1 MPPKTRSGGVPAP
14 SRVYHSTPAQQQAH
28 FPARRKIVRTY
39 GKQNRKKQAETSA
52 RSLRQQ
58 TLTQFDFVS
67 SFEEHDPIELS
78 DSEDEEEDEH
88 GDEERESPDVGQKE
102 QRNDEDE
109 EPVSSGRKRRGTS
122 KKASTKKQGTT
133 RRRTL
138 GDNDDDDDDDD
149 NLEKEHKAAKTKR
162 SNWRKTTGDAPSS
175 SYHTQTLTQFLG
187 RDGQVQYIKDSEDEE
202 EDDGFHQWLGDPTSP
217 SPRRVQRL
225 KSVTPIKRKRP
236 QSASK
241 SQQQQPEEPNATREE
256 SVVPQTPR
264 KRAKSAEIPSS
275 SQLSAPPS
283 VSSMASLMMDRYG
296 APDQVDVTPV
306 KGKGSS
312 PAVTSP
318 LKEFTGKPRVATTPR
333 RRERIIQ
340 DSYATESW
348 GSVTRTP
355 LRELPVDSP
364 NKTPKGII
372 EPLESSSALSE
383 METPTKP
390 RRRGESTELGGSHRR
405 DRTGSPTPRMKLVSP
420 GGQRKRKVLLEIPDS
435 EDEDDENFG
444 EDDENVGGDDENDE
458 NTFIAG
464 AETQFVM
471 NEIASSEEPFSK
483 TPTPADPSGSGSG
496 IQRKALGEV
505 STGESSGSRL
515 RSSTSSSPPLPPLS
529 SRPTTLPPPSAT
541 LEPSRRPTKRLRKP
555 IHRPLPPTQTQP
567 LESQRVPLPTLQSLP
582 PASARTD
589 VLLPLPQDMLEDVI
603 EGFRVA
609 LLLPFKIPAQVVR
622 FWLYDGELLRF
633 LACAE
638 PGRVTE
644 GPAWR
649 YHLTQVYELN
659 NPVEGDDMREEG
671 WVEGDIGRYIYIPP
685 AVVGQ
690 LLWNLRHAIFDE
702 NDAGEGA
709 ASQTPA
715 EDESGRVNLFAN
727 SSQAPARDK
736 NPPPTP
742 SMSVSQ
748 QVEAQ
753 LKSDI
758 AHSTQFPTSDDIL
771 VPSTPEEESN
781 TDKQDAT
788 PPTHVP
794 SSPTTIKPPPR
805 PRTPF
810 TASSYRA
817 SRPPL
822 SNTVKPSTVRPS
834 QATTVSQASTPEKNS
849 SASLHRPA
857 LHSSSSIG
865 FPEGLLDDEDG
876 PSSPPL
882 RLPADYAPGS
892 SQLLTKSQMLPDS
905 LVRDD
910 ARVPPEIWDSDDDDE
925 RL

>member
-1 MPPKTRSGGVPAP
+1 M
-14 SRVYHSTPAQQQAH
+14 
-28 FPARRKIVRTY
+28 RTY

-52 RSLRQQ
+52 KMLRQQ
-58 TLTQFDFVS
+58 TLTQIDFVS
-67 SFEEHDPIELS
+67 SFEQQDPIVLS
-78 DSEDEEEDEH
+78 DSEDDGEDDDA
-88 GDEERESPDVGQKE
+88 DEEREAPDVDQEE

-109 EPVSSGRKRRGTS
+109 EPVSAGRKRRGAS
-122 KKASTKKQGTT
+122 KKKASVKKQGTK
-133 RRRTL
+133 RRRTM
-138 GDNDDDDDDDD
+138 GDNDDDNSDD
-149 NLEKEHKAAKTKR
+149 EESKAAKTKTKAKR
-162 SNWRKTTGDAPSS
+162 SSRRKTTGDVPSS
-175 SYHTQTLTQFLG
+175 SYHTQTLTQFIG
-187 RDGQVQYIKDSEDEE
+187 RNGQAQYIRDSEDEE
-202 EDDGFHQWLGDPTSP
+202 DEGFQQWLGDPTSP
-217 SPRRVQRL
+217 SPRRVQHL
-225 KSVTPIKRKRP
+225 KSVTPVKRKRP
-236 QSASK
+236 GSASK
-241 SQQQQPEEPNATREE
+241 ARQQPEEPTAARED
-256 SVVPQTPR
+256 SIVPQTPH

-283 VSSMASLMMDRYG
+283 ISSMASLMMDRYG
-296 APDQVDVTPV
+296 APDQVDITPV

-318 LKEFTGKPRVATTPR
+318 LKEFTGKPRVATTPGR
-333 RRERIIQ
+333 RDRIIQ

-348 GSVTRTP
+348 GSLARTP

-364 NKTPKGII
+364 NKTPRGVI

-390 RRRGESTELGGSHRR
+390 RRRGESTELGGSQRKGR
-405 DRTGSPTPRMKLVSP
+405 DRDGSPTPRRKMKLVSP
-420 GGQRKRKVLLEIPDS
+420 GQGKKRVLLEIPDS
-435 EDEDDENFG
+435 EDEDDEDFG
-444 EDDENVGGDDENDE
+444 ENDENDENDE
-458 NTFIAG
+458 NTFVAG
-464 AETQFVM
+464 PETQFVM
-471 NEIASSEEPFSK
+471 NEIASSEEALSK
-483 TPTPADPSGSGSG
+483 TPTPADPTGSG
-496 IQRKALGEV
+496 IQRRVLGEV
-505 STGESSGSRL
+505 STGESSSSRL
-515 RSSTSSSPPLPPLS
+515 EASTSPPPLPPLS
-529 SRPTTLPPPSAT
+529 SRPTTLPALSPTPK
-541 LEPSRRPTKRLRKP
+541 PSRRPAKPLRKP
-555 IHRPLPPTQTQP
+555 AHRPVPPTQTQP
-567 LESQRVPLPTLQSLP
+567 LESQRVPIVTLQALP

-589 VLLPLPQDMLEDVI
+589 VLLPLSQDVLDNVI
-603 EGFRVA
+603 EGFQVA
-609 LLLPFKIPAQVVR
+609 LVLPFKIPAQVVR

-702 NDAGEGA
+702 NDNGDDATQ
-709 ASQTPA
+709 SQIPT
-715 EDESGRVNLFAN
+715 ERDDESGRVDLFAN
-727 SSQAPARDK
+727 SSQAHPRDK
-736 NPPPTP
+736 NPAPTP

-781 TDKQDAT
+781 NNKQDAT
-788 PPTHVP
+788 PPTTHVP
-794 SSPTTIKPPPR
+794 SSPATIKPPPP

-810 TASSYRA
+810 AASSYRA

-822 SNTVKPSTVRPS
+822 SSTVKPSTVRPS

-849 SASLHRPA
+849 SASIHRPD

-865 FPEGLLDDEDG
+865 FPEGLLDDDEG

-882 RLPADYAPGS
+882 RLPPGYAAGS

-910 ARVPPEIWDSDDDDE
+910 ARVPPEIWDSDEDDE